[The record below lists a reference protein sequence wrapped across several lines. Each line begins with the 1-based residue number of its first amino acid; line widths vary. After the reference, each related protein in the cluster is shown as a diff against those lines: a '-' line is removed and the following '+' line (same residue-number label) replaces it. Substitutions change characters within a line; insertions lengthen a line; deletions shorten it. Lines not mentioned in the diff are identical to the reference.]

1 MDFYLP
7 FRWLYEHQAKVAIN
21 STETVNEKI
30 ILGWRDQSQVVVLKG
45 YHTYNG
51 IFNALEF
58 MEDLLKNK
66 QKISFSGAGTS
77 HQNLPAERSINT
89 VVTMT
94 ITMLMY
100 SMLICTEHT
109 FPLIFG

>member
-1 MDFYLP
+1 
-7 FRWLYEHQAKVAIN
+7 
-21 STETVNEKI
+21 
-30 ILGWRDQSQVVVLKG
+30 
-45 YHTYNG
+45 
-51 IFNALEF
+51 

-66 QKISFSGAGTS
+66 QMISFSGAGTS
-77 HQNLPAERSINT
+77 HQNVPAERSINT

-109 FPLIFG
+109 FSTYFLDNCYVKLFMDLK